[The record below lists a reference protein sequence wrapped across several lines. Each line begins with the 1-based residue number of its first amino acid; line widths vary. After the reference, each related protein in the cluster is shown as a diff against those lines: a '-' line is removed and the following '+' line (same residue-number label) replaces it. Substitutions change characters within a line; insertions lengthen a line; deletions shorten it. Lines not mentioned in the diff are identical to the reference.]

1 MRSNVQEKQQGAL
14 NQQEPSVARGMSLQE
29 FARRGHG
36 LDCVELLLQTGFE
49 DVSQNAPNHAPNAL
63 NAASDSQANKR
74 QKREELPPINEKCHH
89 CQRKLERAGKT
100 CSDCGE
106 LICQNCL
113 HRYVDPTSS
122 SRGRV
127 CTGCGT
133 TCCDPCVRQGA
144 MR

>member
-1 MRSNVQEKQQGAL
+1 MHVCPERQPGSEDVVALLSAKLQDTTRSLTQGRSN
-14 NQQEPSVARGMSLQE
+14 VARGMSPQE
-29 FARRGHG
+29 FAHRGHG
-36 LDCVELLLQTGFE
+36 LNCIELLLQTGFE

-63 NAASDSQANKR
+63 NAASNSQTNKR
-74 QKREELPPINEKCHH
+74 
-89 CQRKLERAGKT
+89 RKLEREGKT
-100 CSDCGE
+100 CSDCDR
-106 LICQNCL
+106 LICQHCL